1 MRHLLTSILM
11 VFASAGPSLA
21 EPSPS
26 ISKLMSEPVSLLT
39 FGQVRMEMMVDARLE
54 KFSFT
59 PPLFGKPSYS
69 RLVAYN
75 WDRNEINVVL
85 FGTETMPTG
94 WNYEEECRQTIDML
108 RQLAWVDRTTGKAT
122 ASNGVS
128 LFASQF
134 GQIGYT
140 NETLENLQRE
150 LDKTFSL
157 QVTTAGGLTCYAPLL
172 GTGYSVGR

>member
-1 MRHLLTSILM
+1 MKRILGALLLVFTS
-11 VFASAGPSLA
+11 ATPSVA

-54 KFSFT
+54 KFNFT
-59 PPLFGKPSYS
+59 SPLFGQPSYS

-85 FGTETMPTG
+85 FGNETMPAG
-94 WNYEEECRQTIDML
+94 WDYEEECRQTIDML
-108 RQLAWVDRTTGKAT
+108 RQLAWVDRTTGKPK
-122 ASNGVS
+122 ASTGVS

-134 GQIGYT
+134 GQLGYT
-140 NETLENLQRE
+140 NESLENLQRE

-157 QVTTAGGLTCYAPLL
+157 QVTTASGLDCFAPLL